1 MSEAPKCSRESLT
14 LMTFHEWTRTMREG
28 SRKGLV
34 RLCNAAC
41 GLFSSIEA
49 VIICSIPPSIRVVPL
64 CCFLLCFCIA
74 ESCRFRRSD
83 RRQLRV
89 ALALLPHSAS
99 PFQMR
104 FLALIVLL
112 VLTTLSVADCGCGA
126 KCSTY
131 SDASKCTRCC
141 TATVKRSLPTV
152 PRRSHRFLLP
162 QLTNPIR
169 IPMWLAASSYA
180 QSQPTLPK
188 RHNRRY
194 SRPTRHLLHE
204 ILAEALDRRD
214 MQ

>member
-1 MSEAPKCSRESLT
+1 MSE
-14 LMTFHEWTRTMREG
+14 
-28 SRKGLV
+28 
-34 RLCNAAC
+34 
-41 GLFSSIEA
+41 
-49 VIICSIPPSIRVVPL
+49 
-64 CCFLLCFCIA
+64 
-74 ESCRFRRSD
+74 
-83 RRQLRV
+83 
-89 ALALLPHSAS
+89 
-99 PFQMR
+99 MR

-188 RHNRRY
+188 RHNRLLIILMY
-194 SRPTRHLLHE
+194 SCGFSVTDLQLGIIIFIRNLRLVKLNNS
-204 ILAEALDRRD
+204 LC
-214 MQ
+214 